1 MELTAKGKV
10 QARRAGVV
18 SQRGL
23 LVVAAIFIVLL
34 LAVYFGISTVM
45 ADRLSRPE
53 RHPLTETP
61 SIYGLTY
68 ERVEFTSAVDNIRL
82 EGWYIDSPGSK
93 VIMMLHGWNGNRTNR
108 DTAMPMAEAF
118 EQHGYDVFMFDF
130 RGHGESGGD
139 RFSLGQ
145 LEMRDVAGALTYLR
159 GRGINEVGTIGW
171 SMGAISALNSAPDHP
186 EMRAIVADS
195 AFADANLLLDTNVP
209 KMSGLPP
216 IFTPGM
222 LLMGRLLYGIDYA
235 HNIPARAVARL
246 GSRPVFL
253 IHGTSDERIPVSHAY
268 LLQKAG
274 ANDPN
279 LQLWI
284 VPNACHTCAYRQN
297 PEEYSKRVLAF
308 FDQNLR

>member
-1 MELTAKGKV
+1 MEITARGTV
-10 QARRAGVV
+10 RASHTGIISRRVV
-18 SQRGL
+18 
-23 LVVAAIFIVLL
+23 LVVTTIVVVIILAA
-34 LAVYFGISTVM
+34 YFGISTVM

-53 RHPLTETP
+53 RHPVTDTP
-61 SIYGLTY
+61 SVYGLTY
-68 ERVEFTSAVDNIRL
+68 ERVEFTSAVDDIRL

-93 VIMMLHGWNGNRTNR
+93 VIMMLHGWNGNRSNR

-118 EQHGYDVFMFDF
+118 EQHGYDVLMFDF

-159 GRGINEVGTIGW
+159 GRGIDEVGTIGW
-171 SMGAISALNSAPDHP
+171 SMGAITALNSAPDHP

-195 AFADANLLLDTNVP
+195 AFADANMILETNLP
-209 KMSGLPP
+209 QRSGLPP
-216 IFTPGM
+216 IFNPGM
-222 LLMGRLLYGIDYA
+222 LFMGRLLYGIDYA
-235 HNIPARAVARL
+235 NNIPARAVTRL
-246 GSRPVFL
+246 GSRPVLL
-253 IHGTSDERIPVSHAY
+253 IHGTSDQLIPVSHAY
-268 LLQKAG
+268 MLLQAG

-308 FDQNLR
+308 FDENLR